1 MLYFVRR
8 HQFFFG
14 ALLAMVFAFFS
25 TGCSPYRYSTASP
38 AKAIDAIQFFVLDEK
53 FPEDFAWRVDLQA
66 LRQSGLE
73 GKISRLSKD
82 DAEKIVNGSPQ
93 SLTNPQSLHLVA
105 LYLKND
111 YAQTLSDSTSIH
123 LSFDQV
129 VRTEAYEFS
138 PEKAKSNSFWLGV
151 LTGPIIFTVILAIA
165 CSCPSI
171 YAENPDGV
179 VFEGDI
185 FAGATHP
192 QLERHDWLPLS
203 QLKPNDDVYRLR
215 MLNEDPEIQH
225 TNFLELIA
233 VDHPVGTLV
242 GYDKYGRLLALGEP
256 QSPIIATDLEG
267 QDLRF
272 SVLKEDNDRFL
283 GNPNATNPRAEDGLL
298 LTFKRPPGAQQ
309 AKLII
314 RANTSEWLAFSHH
327 SLQQDLGKYGPKVRQ
342 KFLEKDSAAL
352 QQWILEQNMPLSV
365 WLETAPEKWEK
376 ADFFNLVG
384 PKSPR
389 RNVLQLDLSKLTG
402 NQVRIKLATGFKF
415 WEIDFVAMDFSAAPP
430 VQTRTLPLASAIDQS
445 GKDVKEML
453 RADDG
458 QYCVQPK
465 IGDEV
470 ALTFPAPPVPAN
482 VERSLFLHAKGHYQI
497 LHEPAAGRPSRRFLK
512 QFTQPDAFP
521 KYSRDR
527 WNEFSKQDTIWVAS
541 LNR

>member
-1 MLYFVRR
+1 
-8 HQFFFG
+8 
-14 ALLAMVFAFFS
+14 MVFAFFS

-111 YAQTLSDSTSIH
+111 YAQALIDSTSIH

-138 PEKAKSNSFWLGV
+138 PGKAKSNSFWLGV
-151 LTGPIIFTVILAIA
+151 LTGGPIILPVILAIA

-233 VDHPVGTLV
+233 VDHPVGALV
-242 GYDKYGRLLALGEP
+242 GYDKYGRLLALAEP
-256 QSPIIATDLEG
+256 KSPIIATDPVPRMTPKARASLG
-267 QDLRF
+267 ASLPAGSGRCAVRF
-272 SVLKEDNDRFL
+272 ISASISASYHWLSA
-283 GNPNATNPRAEDGLL
+283 PAAPAATAMHRMPVKASIGCSL
-298 LTFKRPPGAQQ
+298 PGATAMAQ
-309 AKLII
+309 AAVKI
-314 RANTSEWLAFSHH
+314 TSVITRGFS
-327 SLQQDLGKYGPKVRQ
+327 
-342 KFLEKDSAAL
+342 SA
-352 QQWILEQNMPLSV
+352 
-365 WLETAPEKWEK
+365 K
-376 ADFFNLVG
+376 
-384 PKSPR
+384 
-389 RNVLQLDLSKLTG
+389 
-402 NQVRIKLATGFKF
+402 
-415 WEIDFVAMDFSAAPP
+415 
-430 VQTRTLPLASAIDQS
+430 
-445 GKDVKEML
+445 
-453 RADDG
+453 
-458 QYCVQPK
+458 
-465 IGDEV
+465 
-470 ALTFPAPPVPAN
+470 
-482 VERSLFLHAKGHYQI
+482 
-497 LHEPAAGRPSRRFLK
+497 
-512 QFTQPDAFP
+512 
-521 KYSRDR
+521 
-527 WNEFSKQDTIWVAS
+527 
-541 LNR
+541 